1 MPKLRS
7 LFNSGAMLV
16 AFQLVGL
23 AIPLLTLPFVARML
37 GVAEFGKVMLAQAI
51 VFFGVVF
58 VDAGFNTESQRRVAL
73 AKDKTQNMQ
82 TLFDNLYARSI
93 CALPVAAVL
102 VAFSFLFNDVPRA
115 YVMVAMLHIA
125 GTLAFP
131 QWWLI
136 GNNMGLQMGLAST
149 VGRLIAAGLTL
160 ALVRSPGDGLIA
172 VAAASSG
179 TLWAGLL
186 VAPSIRARWKELQS
200 ALDRDSWR
208 AYFSVVRPTIVSG
221 FFSSASAS
229 TPPVILGWIAGI
241 SQVGFYTAADRL
253 TRAAAHL
260 VGVVEQ
266 TLMGSLARAEEQD
279 EARGRV
285 MRKQLLA
292 TLGGITGIGCLVVGY
307 ASADLVRL
315 IYGEKFA
322 PVALL
327 LQLFCVWLWLFTM
340 RRAGLLFT
348 WSLRGELVYVSRFQW
363 LETFSVTAF
372 VTLGAYWGAAV
383 GAVAALIAS
392 EIVLGLGLWYA
403 VHKTRRPA

>member
-16 AFQLVGL
+16 VFQVIGL

-73 AKDKTQNMQ
+73 AKDAAQNIQ
-82 TLFDNLYARSI
+82 TLFENLYARSV
-93 CALPVAAVL
+93 CAVPVALLLAG
-102 VAFSFLFNDVPRA
+102 FSFLFNEVPQT
-115 YVMVAMLHIA
+115 YVVVAMLHIL
-125 GTLAFP
+125 GTLMFP

-136 GNNMGLQMGLAST
+136 GNGMGLQLGLAST
-149 VGRLIAAGLTL
+149 VGRLVAAGLTL
-160 ALVRSPGDGLIA
+160 ALVRSPEDGLLA

-186 VAPSIRARWKELQS
+186 VAPAIRARWKAAGNPIE
-200 ALDRDSWR
+200 RRSWR
-208 AYFSVVRPTIVSG
+208 AYFNVVRPTIVSG

-229 TPPVILGWIAGI
+229 TPAVILGWFAGI

-260 VGVVEQ
+260 LGVIEQ
-266 TLMGSLARAEEQD
+266 SLMGTLARAEEQD
-279 EARGRV
+279 TTQARALR
-285 MRKQLLA
+285 RQLMA
-292 TLGGITGIGCLVVGY
+292 VLGGVTAVGCLVVGY
-307 ASADLVRL
+307 AAVDVVHL
-315 IYGEKFA
+315 IFGDKFA
-322 PVALL
+322 PVAFL
-327 LQLFCVWLWLFTM
+327 LQLFCLWLWLFTM

-363 LETFSVTAF
+363 IETVCVTLF
-372 VTLGAYWGAAV
+372 VALGAYWAAAV
-383 GAVAALIAS
+383 GAVAGLIAC
-392 EIVLGLGLWYA
+392 EFVLGLGLWVA
-403 VHKTRRPA
+403 LRKTRRPA